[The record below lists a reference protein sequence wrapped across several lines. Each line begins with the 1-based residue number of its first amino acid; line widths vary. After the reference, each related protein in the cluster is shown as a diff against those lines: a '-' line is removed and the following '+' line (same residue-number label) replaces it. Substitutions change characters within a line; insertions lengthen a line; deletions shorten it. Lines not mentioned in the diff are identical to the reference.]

1 MYHYLFGL
9 TMLKSISPYFRK
21 HVLTHLDSHDFFF
34 INTLFIFGI
43 LSLFFIYRYLFD
55 KSFDQSVKKITS
67 MKFTHLGCIFMIAL
81 LTIVSSIT
89 IMEFDKNYN
98 TPLVNSIL
106 MRIFSTIAL
115 VLVSIFIFKEKYS
128 YLQMLG
134 IAMTIAGVF
143 LISNKSI

>member
-1 MYHYLFGL
+1 
-9 TMLKSISPYFRK
+9 
-21 HVLTHLDSHDFFF
+21 
-34 INTLFIFGI
+34 
-43 LSLFFIYRYLFD
+43 
-55 KSFDQSVKKITS
+55 
-67 MKFTHLGCIFMIAL
+67 MIAL
-81 LTIVSSIT
+81 VTIISSIT

>member
-1 MYHYLFGL
+1 
-9 TMLKSISPYFRK
+9 MLKSISPYFRK
-21 HVLTHLDSHDFFF
+21 HVLNHLDSHDFFF
-34 INTLFIFGI
+34 INTLFIFSI

-67 MKFTHLGCIFMIAL
+67 MKFTHLGCIFAIAV

-89 IMEFDKNYN
+89 IMELDKNYN
-98 TPLVNSIL
+98 TPFINSIL

-115 VLVSIFIFKEKYS
+115 VLVSIFIFKEKYTR
-128 YLQMLG
+128 LQILG
-134 IAMTIAGVF
+134 ICMTIAGVF